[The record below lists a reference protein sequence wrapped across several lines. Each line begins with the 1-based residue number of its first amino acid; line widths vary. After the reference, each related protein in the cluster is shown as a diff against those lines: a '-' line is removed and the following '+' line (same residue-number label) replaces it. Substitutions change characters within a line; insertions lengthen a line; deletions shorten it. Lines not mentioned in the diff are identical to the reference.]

1 MTDEAKAKARETRRK
16 NEEARAARWA
26 ADAELKQAAKAALQ
40 RVFES
45 TDATPEQIL
54 EAARLLAELGKY

>member
-1 MTDEAKAKARETRRK
+1 MDSVEKARETRAK
-16 NEEARAARWA
+16 NAEARAAKWA
-26 ADAELKQAAKAALQ
+26 ADAALKQAAKTALQ

-45 TDATPEQIL
+45 ADATPEQIL